1 MWSAFEWEN
10 KVTVHT
16 NIGDLREYLL
26 HLVGV
31 RRNSQPIDLELHYF
45 QATNM
50 KCLTPEQTMS
60 GNCEFLAANLYAK
73 SMFGESALANL
84 SIEVGKNGFV
94 LGN

>member
-1 MWSAFEWEN
+1 
-10 KVTVHT
+10 
-16 NIGDLREYLL
+16 
-26 HLVGV
+26 
-31 RRNSQPIDLELHYF
+31 
-45 QATNM
+45 M

-94 LGN
+94 LGNLTSKFPFYDSSFSGHIRIQAKSQGMAISLGDKINDSQKKT

>member
-1 MWSAFEWEN
+1 
-10 KVTVHT
+10 
-16 NIGDLREYLL
+16 
-26 HLVGV
+26 
-31 RRNSQPIDLELHYF
+31 
-45 QATNM
+45 M

-94 LGN
+94 LGNLTSKFPFYNFSFSGHIRIRAKSQGMAISLGDKINDSQKKT